1 MNNKRNTNNNREE
14 KKSEERGVRNGG
26 AQKPSV
32 VALDRLRNGKQN
44 EWVRGS
50 YMHIDALR
58 CMYGTYTNEHVSK
71 TPLRSI

>member
-14 KKSEERGVRNGG
+14 KKSEERGFRNGG

-32 VALDRLRNGKQN
+32 VALDRLQTTEQN

-50 YMHIDALR
+50 YMRIDAL
-58 CMYGTYTNEHVSK
+58 HVRYLHK
-71 TPLRSI
+71 

>member
-32 VALDRLRNGKQN
+32 AASDRLRNGEQN

-50 YMHIDALR
+50 YAHLSAACTVLTQMSTSLKRH
-58 CMYGTYTNEHVSK
+58 
-71 TPLRSI
+71 